1 VDVGRYAKLFLSESR
16 ENLSEM
22 NNALLELERGGS
34 DAAIDRL
41 FRAVH
46 TMKGMGSAMG
56 YTAVG
61 ELSHEL
67 ETLLDKL
74 RNGTLAATRP
84 IIDTLFAGVDALEQS
99 VDLATSATPQQ
110 HDVKEI
116 ISRVRQAW
124 SEEAPQ
130 TFTSEFAIAAVEK
143 KPAPS
148 SPAAASSAAAD
159 PGAQKAPRHIRI
171 DAKRLDTLMNVVG
184 ELVIARDRIAK
195 IAEQIGDES
204 LLEATLRASQ
214 ILATL
219 QNEIMTSRMVPVW
232 QVFERFPRV
241 VRDTARSLG
250 KEVEFKIEGR
260 EIELDRSM
268 LDEMGEPVLHLL
280 RNSLDHGVEKPDDR
294 EKAGKPRVATLILTA
309 ERDRATVLIRVTDD
323 GRGIDQARV
332 LPRAKKLGLVE
343 QETTKLTEQ
352 ELVSIISRP
361 GFSTADK
368 VTEISGRG
376 VGFDIVATRVRSLG
390 GSLEVHTDAGLG
402 TSVSMRLP
410 LTLAISRALLARV
423 DKEIYAIPLTHVLET
438 FSLSQPMLLESK
450 GRQVVAIR
458 DDLFT
463 AIWLRERVGLP
474 PAAIA
479 GSGQVVLIELAERK
493 AALIVDEFIGQQ
505 EIVVKQF
512 DGVNGSKTLF
522 SGATILGDGS
532 PALIVDASSLL

>member
-1 VDVGRYAKLFLSESR
+1 VDTGRYAKLFLSESR
-16 ENLSEM
+16 ESLSEI
-22 NNALLELERGGS
+22 NNALLELERGGGE
-34 DAAIDRL
+34 AAIARL

-46 TMKGMGSAMG
+46 TLKGMGGAMG
-56 YTAVG
+56 YTSVAD
-61 ELSHEL
+61 LSHEL
-67 ETLLDKL
+67 ETLLDRL
-74 RNGTLAATRP
+74 RTGAIAVSRP
-84 IIDTLFAGVDALEQS
+84 LIDTLFAGVDSLEQA
-99 VDLATSATPQQ
+99 VDLATASTPQQ
-110 HDVKEI
+110 LDVTKVVARI
-116 ISRVRQAW
+116 R
-124 SEEAPQ
+124 EAADPETAR
-130 TFTSEFAIAAVEK
+130 TFTSEFAITSVDKTTDNPTAPV
-143 KPAPS
+143 APS
-148 SPAAASSAAAD
+148 SAAV
-159 PGAQKAPRHIRI
+159 PPQKGPRHVRI
-171 DAKRLDTLMNVVG
+171 ESKRLDVLMNVVG

-195 IAEQIGDES
+195 VAERIGDEE

-214 ILATL
+214 ILANL

-241 VRDTARSLG
+241 VRDTAKSLG

-260 EIELDRSM
+260 DIELDRSM

-280 RNSLDHGVEKPDDR
+280 RNSLDHGIEKPDER

-332 LPRAKKLGLVE
+332 LPRAKKLGLIDK
-343 QETTKLTEQ
+343 ETSNLSEQ
-352 ELVSIISRP
+352 ELVALIARP
-361 GFSTADK
+361 GFSTAEK

-376 VGFDIVATRVRSLG
+376 VGFDIVANRVRSLG

-423 DKEIYAIPLTHVLET
+423 DKETYAIPLTHVLET

-458 DDLFT
+458 DDLFP
-463 AIWLRERVGLP
+463 AIWLRDRVGLP
-474 PAAIA
+474 PAQSAA
-479 GSGQVVLIELAERK
+479 SGQVVLIELAERK
-493 AALIVDEFIGQQ
+493 AALVVDEFVGQQ

-512 DGVNGSKTLF
+512 DGVNASKTLF